1 MYIFGPLVS
10 ILNVASCG
18 CGRELGKCCLGL
30 NLCGRTQCEHLCDMA
45 QVGDG
50 LLVTWSSLRLL
61 AEHPFLS
68 VLSFPAGR
76 WWLLVATKCCGLKHL
91 PKAVCWSSV
100 LEGRLRE
107 GSCCLP
113 KGGDLLCNVTAT
125 QSFLNIV
132 NGTNCNPG
140 F

>member
-1 MYIFGPLVS
+1 MLKRRLLNFKKQMYIFGPLVS

-18 CGRELGKCCLGL
+18 CGRDE
-30 NLCGRTQCEHLCDMA
+30 R
-45 QVGDG
+45 
-50 LLVTWSSLRLL
+50 
-61 AEHPFLS
+61 PFLS